1 MWATLKYSTRHMGGR
16 RNARWFEKWLISTMI
31 LKCELD
37 EPLEII
43 WWISNKIILLQTFS
57 QNSEHVQLC
66 HCQYVLL
73 DCDRCGRLRFHIS
86 NGRYWNYSVSS
97 IFEGFPFQNLNFFR
111 QKLKDFDADAIMVI
125 GVATTNILWIYLH
138 CYLGKSVTERY
149 DALPDHLFHSRW
161 YSLPIE
167 LQMYFILLLVNTQEP
182 LYFHGL
188 GMYILNMGT
197 FSAVSRKLF
206 IIF

>member
-1 MWATLKYSTRHMGGR
+1 MYSFAIASMFFWTVIGVAACAFIFQMVGIEMIPFRTYLRIFHFK
-16 RNARWFEKWLISTMI
+16 NLIF
-31 LKCELD
+31 L
-37 EPLEII
+37 
-43 WWISNKIILLQTFS
+43 
-57 QNSEHVQLC
+57 
-66 HCQYVLL
+66 
-73 DCDRCGRLRFHIS
+73 
-86 NGRYWNYSVSS
+86 
-97 IFEGFPFQNLNFFR
+97 R

-161 YSLPIE
+161 YTLPIE